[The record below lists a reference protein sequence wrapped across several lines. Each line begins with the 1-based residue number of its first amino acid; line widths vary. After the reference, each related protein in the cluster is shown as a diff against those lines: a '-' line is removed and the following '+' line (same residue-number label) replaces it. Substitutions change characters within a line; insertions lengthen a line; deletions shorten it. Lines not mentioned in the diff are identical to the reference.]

1 MVIGPSNKFSV
12 YRLLFI
18 TLTLLSFSLPLS
30 SQKVGLVLSGGG
42 AKGCAHIGII
52 RALEEEGIPIDYVA
66 GSSMGAIIGS
76 LYAMGFSPD
85 EMEALVASEEFTSW
99 QRNDI
104 DEDDTYY
111 FKHNDPTPAFVNI
124 KMHLSD
130 SMKLET
136 HLLPSSII
144 GPTQMNIAFM
154 KLYAQAG
161 ALCEG
166 DFDRLFVPFRCVAS
180 DVHNKREY
188 LHRKGDLGDAVRSS
202 MTFPLVYKPIQVN
215 GHLLFDGGIY
225 NNFPVDLM
233 ESDFAPDY
241 MIGSN
246 VSSNPLEPNETD
258 IVLQLENMIMNKTD
272 YSIDK
277 SKGLLF
283 DFHFENVGLLDFH
296 RIHELSRAGYDSTK
310 AHIAEIK
317 ASVARRVDKQNIRLR
332 REIYKSQLPNLVF
345 RSIEINGVSEKQ
357 KHYIRK
363 SFHTGNERFSF
374 SQFKKNYFKLL
385 SDKKIAEIIPHAV
398 YNPADSTFNLV
409 LDVKLNDN
417 ILIDLGGNV
426 SSTSSNLLY
435 FGAEYQGIY
444 YFPYSMKVG
453 CQFGRFYNDLH
464 LQSRVD
470 LTTAYPLYLKLVG
483 NVHRFSYFQ
492 DESPFYEAEIPSE
505 SSSLE
510 TYGKFKLGFP
520 FLMTGKMELGWGYG
534 NISNEYLG
542 YDVPSD
548 ERNRTDH
555 HLFVSAFRVQSSTLS
570 HKQYPIAGRELL
582 LLLQH
587 ATGNRQNSVFL
598 RSENDVARYRFSEFE
613 SWMQIR
619 ARWEQYFRMTRH
631 FSLGSCMEGV
641 FSSQDLTENYMET
654 ILMTPAFEPTP
665 HSMVNL
671 NPAFRSTCFL
681 AGGIKPIFK
690 FNNRVHLRS
699 ENYLFVP
706 FRRILPNGYYQ
717 PYTLGIFSTDGDATY
732 HVEYLSEL
740 SLVAQMKFIAASLFV
755 NYYSYP
761 ERNFNYGLS
770 IGYLI
775 PYARLVE

>member
-1 MVIGPSNKFSV
+1 M

-18 TLTLLSFSLPLS
+18 ILTLLIYSLPLS
-30 SQKVGLVLSGGG
+30 AQKVGLVLSGGG

-111 FKHNDPTPAFVNI
+111 FKQNDPTPAFVNI

-136 HLLPSSII
+136 HILPSSII

-258 IVLQLENMIMNKTD
+258 IILQLENMIMNKTD

-283 DFHFENVGLLDFH
+283 DFQFENVGLLDFQ

-317 ASVARRVDKQNIRLR
+317 ASVARRVDRQNIKLR
-332 REIYKSQLPNLVF
+332 REIYKSKLPNLVF
-345 RSIEINGVSEKQ
+345 RSIEINGVSEQQ
-357 KHYIRK
+357 KYYIRK

-374 SQFKKNYFKLL
+374 DQFKKNYYKLL

-398 YNPADSTFNLV
+398 YNPADTTFNLV

-417 ILIDLGGNV
+417 ILLDLGGNV
-426 SSTSSNLLY
+426 SSSSSNLLY
-435 FGAEYQGIY
+435 FGGEYQGIY

-470 LTTAYPLYLKLVG
+470 LTTTYPIYLKLVG

-510 TYGKFKLGFP
+510 TYGKLKLGFP

-542 YDVPSD
+542 YDVPAD

-555 HLFVSAFRVQSSTLS
+555 HLFVSAFRIQSSTLS
-570 HKQYPIAGRELL
+570 HKQYPIAGRELM

-598 RSENDVARYRFSEFE
+598 RSENDVARYRFTKHE
-613 SWMQIR
+613 SWMQVR
-619 ARWEQYFRMTRH
+619 ARWDQYFRMTRH
-631 FSLGSCMEGV
+631 LSLGSCLEGA
-641 FSSQDLTENYMET
+641 FSTQELTENYMET

-671 NPAFRSTCFL
+671 NPVFRSPCFL
-681 AGGIKPIFK
+681 AGGVKPIFK

-706 FRRILPNGYYQ
+706 FKRILPNGYYQ
-717 PYTLGIFSTDGDATY
+717 PYTMGLFTIDGDATY

-740 SLVAQMKFIAASLFV
+740 SLVGQMKFIAASLFV

-775 PYARLVE
+775 PYARLIE